1 MTNAIALCTLLHVI
15 SSDAALRLVSE
26 TCASPDASTRLGQG
40 VQRWQYENSSRLGQ
54 GETLT
59 TTHKLRDEIARP
71 EVPGSQNERSSP
83 GTEPHFCKL
92 CFRQLVGQG
101 GPCGADSLWDKVVHV
116 VAGIC
121 SLRRSAC
128 IQGGRDL
135 HEVNG
140 ATRALHEAHLGSLGS
155 EPYPVKMKL
164 LGVSLGSS
172 RRAL

>member
-1 MTNAIALCTLLHVI
+1 MAVRHASRRARNIDGTRTRLASVKRLN
-15 SSDAALRLVSE
+15 DAVRGRR
-26 TCASPDASTRLGQG
+26 SPPRTSTRC
-40 VQRWQYENSSRLGQ
+40 RRSRDD
-54 GETLT
+54 
-59 TTHKLRDEIARP
+59 KLRDEIARQ

-83 GTEPHFCKL
+83 GTEPHSCKL

-155 EPYPVKMKL
+155 EPYPDKMKL
-164 LGVSLGSS
+164 LGVSPGSS

>member
-1 MTNAIALCTLLHVI
+1 M
-15 SSDAALRLVSE
+15 
-26 TCASPDASTRLGQG
+26 
-40 VQRWQYENSSRLGQ
+40 WY
-54 GETLT
+54 
-59 TTHKLRDEIARP
+59 KLY
-71 EVPGSQNERSSP
+71 
-83 GTEPHFCKL
+83 
-92 CFRQLVGQG
+92 
-101 GPCGADSLWDKVVHV
+101 KVVHV

-164 LGVSLGSS
+164 LGVSPGSS

>member
-1 MTNAIALCTLLHVI
+1 MKLP
-15 SSDAALRLVSE
+15 DQKFRAAKTSARRL
-26 TCASPDASTRLGQG
+26 
-40 VQRWQYENSSRLGQ
+40 
-54 GETLT
+54 
-59 TTHKLRDEIARP
+59 
-71 EVPGSQNERSSP
+71 ERSLIRANSAS
-83 GTEPHFCKL
+83 
-92 CFRQLVGQG
+92 V
-101 GPCGADSLWDKVVHV
+101 SLWDKVVHV

-164 LGVSLGSS
+164 LGVSLGSLKES
-172 RRAL
+172 SVAGMGVEL

>member
-1 MTNAIALCTLLHVI
+1 MI
-15 SSDAALRLVSE
+15 SSVAALRLVSE

-83 GTEPHFCKL
+83 GTEPHSCKL

-140 ATRALHEAHLGSLGS
+140 ATRALHEVHARRYEAGIASLGSLGS

-164 LGVSLGSS
+164 LGVSPGSS